1 VQANSFARTQRKQ
14 KITSRPLRIDE
25 IAKLAILMA
34 LAAVGLNT
42 SLQAMRQTGLKSFIL
57 GLCLAL
63 ALAAL
68 SLSLILLTGV
78 GN

>member
-1 VQANSFARTQRKQ
+1 
-14 KITSRPLRIDE
+14 LRIDE

-57 GLCLAL
+57 GLCLCLCLAL